1 MPRRLPRR
9 ALALFALAL
18 LLFAALPC
26 AAWAGAE
33 SCCGAAAGCSDAN
46 AAPCAQLAATP
57 CCEAGRG
64 ATPPASTPQSTTPFV
79 GTELPAAHAQPLLP
93 ELAPALPR
101 TAPPALAA
109 HLVTRDVRLRL

>member
-1 MPRRLPRR
+1 MARRLPRR
-9 ALALFALAL
+9 VLALFGLAL
-18 LLFAALPC
+18 VLFAALPC
-26 AAWAGAE
+26 AALAGAE
-33 SCCGAAAGCSDAN
+33 SCCAAAAGCRDAS

-64 ATPPASTPQSTTPFV
+64 ATPPASTPQATAACV
-79 GTELPAAHAQPLLP
+79 GTELPAVHAQPLLP
-93 ELAPALPR
+93 ALAHALPR